1 MTTPETAGPEG
12 RREVRFEYS
21 PHFPGILQ
29 HCRASLLVSTY
40 QAGKLLAIGWHDGKL
55 VPTFHS
61 FEQAM
66 GIAAGPPGI
75 AVGSRGVVWHLTDNH
90 ELAQRIEPAGAHD
103 ACWRTKSAHATGN
116 IQIHEMAWG
125 DEGSLSGNREER
137 GSDPSGS
144 RTGSEL
150 WIVNTLFSALCTLH
164 QDFSFIPR
172 WQPPFVSGLAAE
184 DRCHLNGMALR
195 DGRPAFVTAM
205 SETDTP
211 AGWRPTKATSGVVID
226 VASGSTVARGFAMPH
241 SPRWF
246 GDRLWVLNSGRGDLS
261 TVEPASGKFEPVVSL
276 PGYTRGL
283 AFHSQFAFVGLSR
296 IRESA
301 IFGGLPV
308 QTLHD
313 ELKCGIAVVDLLT
326 GKNVAAFQFHSG
338 VEEIFDIQVIPG
350 ALNPV
355 LSGPDP
361 VKDEAR
367 TIWLVPPPGA
377 VAAIDARGS
386 APVFSDHI
394 SAAAAGPE
402 GLRPAATSHLL
413 SADPQT
419 LLRDAIA
426 AHEHGRLDTSVALY
440 RQALAL
446 APGFADAW
454 NNLGN
459 VYQDLR
465 QPDQALDCYR
475 RAIRLS
481 PESVHAWR
489 NLGYVLKEQGRIEE
503 GMGILEQAQQIESND
518 VIRYVI
524 ATSLPPV
531 YESMDDLRARREKL
545 EANVARMAAD
555 GLKIDIARNPAPT
568 MFYAA
573 YQGLNDRD
581 LQRQLANLLAAPQT
595 GIERGT
601 RPQGKRIRIGLI
613 SRHFRNHTI
622 GRLNIGTVQHLPRDR
637 FEVSVISVGSH
648 DDLFAQ
654 RFRAAADH
662 HVALPTNLAAVREQV
677 AAMKLDLLFFADVG
691 MDTLTYSLAMSRLA
705 PVQCCTWGH
714 PVTTGSPEMDAFIIS
729 EDLESEGG
737 DSHYTERLVRNPR
750 LAVCYERPVPSRP
763 RPREYFGLDPD
774 RHVYLCFQTLFKF
787 HPEFDAILA
796 GILARDPRGDLI
808 LMEGQHPEWTAMLQR
823 RFARTLGEGAKR
835 VRFLPGQSHEDFMSL
850 YGVAD
855 VSLDPIHFGGGN
867 TTYEALAI
875 GLPVVTWP
883 SEFLRCRL
891 SYAMYRQSGID
902 DCVAGSVEDY
912 IERAVRIATQPGYRK
927 ELSQRIVEQSAVL
940 YDDREAIREL
950 ADRLEELVS
959 RT

>member
-1 MTTPETAGPEG
+1 MVNPETAGPEG

-29 HCRASLLVSTY
+29 HCRAALLVSTY
-40 QAGKLLAIGWHDGKL
+40 QAGKLLVIGCHDGKL
-55 VPTFHS
+55 VPAFHS

-75 AVGSRGVVWHLTDNH
+75 AVGSRGVVWRLTDSH
-90 ELAQRIEPAGAHD
+90 ELAPRIEPAGTHD
-103 ACWRTKSAHATGN
+103 ACWRTRSAHATGN
-116 IQIHEMAWG
+116 IQIHEMAWCE
-125 DEGSLSGNREER
+125 D
-137 GSDPSGS
+137 
-144 RTGSEL
+144 EL
-150 WIVNTLFSALCTLH
+150 WVVNTLFSALCTLH
-164 QDFSFIPR
+164 RDFSFVPR
-172 WQPPFVSGLAAE
+172 WQPPFISGLAAE

-195 DGRPAFVTAM
+195 EGRPAFVTAM

-211 AGWRPTKATSGVVID
+211 AGWRPGKASNGVVID
-226 VASGSTVARGFAMPH
+226 VASGATVARGFAMPH

-261 TVEPASGKFEPVVSL
+261 TVDPASGRIEPVVAL

-283 AFHSQFAFVGLSR
+283 AFHGQFAFVGLSR

-308 QTLHD
+308 EAMHD
-313 ELKCGIAVVDLLT
+313 GLKCGIAVVDLLS

-377 VAAIDARGS
+377 RETIDDQAA
-386 APVFSDHI
+386 APVFSER
-394 SAAAAGPE
+394 AKEPGARPE
-402 GLRPAATSHLL
+402 GLRHGDGPAGLRPSASSELL
-413 SADPQT
+413 SADPQA
-419 LLRDAIA
+419 LLRQAIS
-426 AHEHGRLDTSVALY
+426 AHEHGRLDASVTLY
-440 RQALAL
+440 RQAIAL

-459 VYQDLR
+459 VHQDLR

-481 PESVHAWR
+481 PQSVHAWR

-503 GMGILEQAQQIESND
+503 GMGILEQAQQIEPND

-545 EANVARMAAD
+545 EANVARMSAD

-573 YQGLNDRD
+573 YQGLNDRE
-581 LQRQLANLLAAPQT
+581 LQRQLASLLAGPHT
-595 GIERGT
+595 GIERGA

-622 GRLNIGTVQHLPRDR
+622 GRLNIGAVQHLPRDR

-648 DDLFAQ
+648 DDQFAQ
-654 RFRAAADH
+654 RFRAAADRY
-662 HVALPTNLAAVREQV
+662 VALPTNLAAVREQV
-677 AAMKLDLLFFADVG
+677 AAMKFDLLFFADVG

-705 PVQCCTWGH
+705 PAQCCTWGH
-714 PVTTGSPEMDAFIIS
+714 PVTTGSPAMDAFISS
-729 EDLESEGG
+729 EHLESPGG
-737 DSHYTERLVRNPR
+737 DGHYTERLVRLPR
-750 LAVCYERPVPSRP
+750 LGVCYERPAPPKP
-763 RPREYFGLDPD
+763 RPREYFGLDPE

-796 GILARDPRGDLI
+796 GILARDPRGDLV

-835 VRFLPGQSHEDFMSL
+835 VHFLPGQSHEDFMSL

-875 GLPVVTWP
+875 GLPVVTLP

-891 SYAMYRQSGID
+891 SHAMYRQMGLD
-902 DCVAGSVEDY
+902 DCIATSAADY
-912 IERAVRIATQPGYRK
+912 IDKAVRIATQPDMRRD
-927 ELSQRIVEQSAVL
+927 LSRRIVEQSVVL
-940 YDDREAIREL
+940 YDDRGAISEL
-950 ADRLEELVS
+950 ADRLEGLVEGKE
-959 RT
+959 

>member
-1 MTTPETAGPEG
+1 MNTPETAGPES

-29 HCRASLLVSTY
+29 HCKASLLVSTY
-40 QAGKLLAIGWHDGKL
+40 QAGKLLVIGCHDGKL
-55 VPTFHS
+55 VPAFHS

-75 AVGSRGVVWHLTDNH
+75 AVGSRGVVWHMTDSH
-90 ELAQRIEPAGAHD
+90 ELAQRIEPAGTHD
-103 ACWRTKSAHATGN
+103 ACWRTRSAHATGN
-116 IQIHEMAWG
+116 IQIHEMAW
-125 DEGSLSGNREER
+125 S
-137 GSDPSGS
+137 
-144 RTGSEL
+144 GSEL
-150 WIVNTLFSALCTLH
+150 WVVNTLFSALCTLH
-164 QDFSFIPR
+164 RDFSFIPR

-226 VASGSTVARGFAMPH
+226 VASGATVARGFAMPH

-261 TVEPASGKFEPVVSL
+261 TVDPANGRIEPVVSL

-283 AFHSQFAFVGLSR
+283 ALHGQFAFVGLSR

-308 QTLHD
+308 QTMHD
-313 ELKCGIAVVDLLT
+313 ELKCGIAVVDLMS

-377 VAAIDARGS
+377 VPAIDAQGTV
-386 APVFSDHI
+386 PVFGNQMGRAD
-394 SAAAAGPE
+394 AGPE
-402 GLRPAATSHLL
+402 GFRPAANRKSGGGGPEGLHPAAMSHLL

-419 LLRDAIA
+419 LLREAIT
-426 AHEHGRLDTSVALY
+426 AHEHGRLDVSVGLY

-545 EANVARMAAD
+545 EGNVARMAAD
-555 GLKIDIARNPAPT
+555 GLKIDIARSPAPT

-573 YQGLNDRD
+573 YQGLNDRE
-581 LQRQLANLLAAPQT
+581 LQRQLASLLAAPQT
-595 GIERGT
+595 GIERGA
-601 RPQGKRIRIGLI
+601 RPKGNRIRIGLI

-662 HVALPTNLAAVREQV
+662 YVALPTNLSAVREQV
-677 AAMKLDLLFFADVG
+677 VAMKLDLLFFADVG

-714 PVTTGSPEMDAFIIS
+714 PVTTGSPEMDAFISS
-729 EDLESEGG
+729 EHLETPAG
-737 DSHYTERLVRNPR
+737 DGHYTERLVRNPR
-750 LAVCYERPVPSRP
+750 LAVCYERPAPPKP

-835 VRFLPGQSHEDFMSL
+835 VRFLPGQSHDDFMSL

-875 GLPVVTWP
+875 GLPVITWP

-891 SYAMYRQSGID
+891 SHAMYRQIGLD
-902 DCVAGSVEDY
+902 DCTASSAEDY
-912 IERAVRIATQPGYRK
+912 IQRAVRIATQPDYRAD
-927 ELSQRIVEQSAVL
+927 LSRRIVEQSAVL
-940 YDDREAIREL
+940 YDDRATIAEL

-959 RT
+959 RR